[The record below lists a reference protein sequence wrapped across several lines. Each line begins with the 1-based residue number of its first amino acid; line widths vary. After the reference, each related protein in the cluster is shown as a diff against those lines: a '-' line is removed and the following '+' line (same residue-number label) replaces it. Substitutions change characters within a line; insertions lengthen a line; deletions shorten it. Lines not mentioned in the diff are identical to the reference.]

1 MNYNVF
7 INKYAKLMDKLN
19 NYNISRFNDDDS
31 IVGEF
36 FMVDTRDGDINYIS
50 VYMNDAE
57 EFNIIIEAKDKYE
70 EYVIIE
76 DKKYKT
82 INGAYNKIKKVLG

>member
-50 VYMNDAE
+50 VHMNDAE
-57 EFNIIIEAKDKYE
+57 EFNIIIEAKDKYG

>member
-19 NYNISRFNDDDS
+19 DYNISRFNDDDS

-50 VYMNDAE
+50 VHMNDAE
-57 EFNIIIEAKDKYE
+57 EFNIIIEAKDKYD

-82 INGAYNKIKKVLG
+82 INGVYNKIKKVLG

>member
-7 INKYAKLMDKLN
+7 INKYAKLMDRLN
-19 NYNISRFNDDDS
+19 DYNISRFNDDDS

-57 EFNIIIEAKDKYE
+57 EFNIIIEAKNKHG

>member
-19 NYNISRFNDDDS
+19 DYNISRFNDDDS

>member
-50 VYMNDAE
+50 VHMNDAE
-57 EFNIIIEAKDKYE
+57 EFNIIIEGKDKYG

>member
-19 NYNISRFNDDDS
+19 DYNISRFSDDDS

-57 EFNIIIEAKDKYE
+57 EFNIIIEAKDKYG
-70 EYVIIE
+70 EYMIIE